1 MRTSLRDNINYCKFL
16 TMKVIH
22 IITGTNIGGA
32 EIMLQRFLA
41 AQGPNVANHSVV
53 ALMRD
58 GAIAEQIRSLG
69 VSLTSLD
76 LSRGRITLQ
85 SIRRLRSIIKEQAP
99 DIVHGWMYH
108 GCMAAWVAR
117 FGSGRTGPGLVW
129 AIHHSLQNIRNE
141 KRSTQLLVRALAM
154 LSGKAD
160 LITYCSEIS
169 RSQHQK
175 VGFSADRTIL
185 IPNAI
190 DTSVF
195 RPDQDARGRLE
206 ALCGINDNRVLI
218 GNFARSH
225 PMKDHVSMVRA
236 TAVLLKRGYDVH
248 SVIIG
253 DGTTSSPAIS
263 EARTLGIA
271 DRVSAFEA
279 RSDVAKLVPGLDIF
293 FLSSAWGEAFPL
305 SVGEAM
311 AAEVPCVVTDV
322 GDCAYLVGNS
332 GIVVPC
338 GAPELQANSI
348 ADLLDAGPAQRA
360 ELGRKARERITK
372 EFSSTSY
379 INLHEVAYNQVISE
393 RAIET
398 KKGPLS
404 A

>member
-1 MRTSLRDNINYCKFL
+1 
-16 TMKVIH
+16 MKVIH

-41 AQGPNVANHSVV
+41 AQGSDVAKHSVV
-53 ALMRD
+53 ALLRD

-76 LSRGRITLQ
+76 LHRGKITLQ
-85 SIRRLRSIIKEQAP
+85 SISRLRSIIKKQAP

-117 FGSGRTGPGLVW
+117 LGSGRTGPGLVW
-129 AIHHSLQNIRNE
+129 AIHHSLQNIRKE
-141 KRSTQLLVRALAM
+141 KPTSQLLVRVLAM

-160 LITYCSEIS
+160 LITYCSKNS
-169 RSQHQK
+169 RRQHEK
-175 VGFSADRTIL
+175 VGFSAKRTSL

-190 DTSVF
+190 DTEVF
-195 RPDQDARGRLE
+195 RPDVDARGRLE
-206 ALCGINDNRVLI
+206 ALCEISDNRILI

-236 TAVLLKRGYDVH
+236 TAILLKRGYDVH

-253 DGTTSSPAIS
+253 AGTPSSTAMA
-263 EARTLGIA
+263 EAQTLRIA

-279 RSDVAKLVPGLDIF
+279 RNDVAKLVPGLDIF

-305 SVGEAM
+305 SVAEAM

-332 GIVVPC
+332 GIVVSC
-338 GAPELQANSI
+338 GVPELQTNAI
-348 ADLLDAGPAQRA
+348 ADLLDAGPEQRA
-360 ELGRKARERITK
+360 ELGRKARARITK
-372 EFSSTSY
+372 EFSSERY
-379 INLHEVAYNQVISE
+379 VNLHEIAYKQVISA
-393 RAIET
+393 RAFE
-398 KKGPLS
+398 KKKVPLS
-404 A
+404 E